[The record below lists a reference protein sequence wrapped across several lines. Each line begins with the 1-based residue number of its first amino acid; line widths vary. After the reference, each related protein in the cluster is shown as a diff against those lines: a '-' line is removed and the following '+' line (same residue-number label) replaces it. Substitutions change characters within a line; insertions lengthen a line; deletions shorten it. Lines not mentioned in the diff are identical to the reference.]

1 MTSITHAALSAALLV
16 CFAALLAPPGASVC
30 AQNAF
35 LVAKAKALHAS
46 ANQAAVDLKAA
57 QEDAAK
63 QAAEVAAATQTL
75 SDLQGP
81 DLALNDR
88 ISIISDMNNSVA
100 DAQYDLDIANNILVL
115 RIADLAAFQA
125 DPSTHPQIPEARKA
139 VNDATRSARMTSMLL
154 EEWGL
159 VVQEAADAERDAER
173 AVRANPTS
181 LMAQAALVEAQ
192 YYRQS
197 VEEVLPDIVF
207 SAARAH
213 TSGQLNVS
221 AVANTADVTVAEAS
235 SPSAPREGFALS
247 FLGQWRKE
255 NAAEIGYRVAE
266 PASARFRGGAAG
278 GAAQDGGSDVSEAA
292 GVEIKE
298 LDAFAVVQVGSHQF
312 KVTPGDAIYVEK
324 LNFAHVNDVIHL
336 EKVLLI
342 GSPSESLIGRPTLPG
357 AFVSALVEEH
367 ALDAKVIVFKKK
379 RRKNYRRTNGHRQW
393 TPRVSPCLVAGLPI
407 EELDAHLNFR
417 RGWTLGFV
425 DDVEDKTQILPFLR
439 ANMDPSLHRR
449 KRRVLVDL
457 GANEFETS
465 VTWFLR
471 MYPLDFTEIHA
482 VEVQTDLFQ
491 KPSTPPLEVPAY
503 EINSQS
509 RLRPFGRGPAG
520 FPAWLMDRVHPYNF
534 FISSQD
540 NQEENATNRDQLKEL
555 LGYPNT
561 MNVTRWLL
569 DELQL
574 TEEDTVMV
582 KMDIEGAE
590 WASMV
595 NVTRW
600 LLDELQL
607 TEDDTVI
614 VKMDIEGAEWAVL
627 HEWLAIPHMPAIVDE
642 LFVEVHYHHPS
653 MHAFTW
659 TPDKFNRTLDE
670 TTRLLTDLRRAGF
683 YVHPWP

>member
-1 MTSITHAALSAALLV
+1 MPSSSSLPLR
-16 CFAALLAPPGASVC
+16 FAYTR
-30 AQNAF
+30 NA
-35 LVAKAKALHAS
+35 
-46 ANQAAVDLKAA
+46 
-57 QEDAAK
+57 
-63 QAAEVAAATQTL
+63 
-75 SDLQGP
+75 
-81 DLALNDR
+81 
-88 ISIISDMNNSVA
+88 
-100 DAQYDLDIANNILVL
+100 
-115 RIADLAAFQA
+115 
-125 DPSTHPQIPEARKA
+125 
-139 VNDATRSARMTSMLL
+139 
-154 EEWGL
+154 
-159 VVQEAADAERDAER
+159 
-173 AVRANPTS
+173 
-181 LMAQAALVEAQ
+181 
-192 YYRQS
+192 
-197 VEEVLPDIVF
+197 
-207 SAARAH
+207 
-213 TSGQLNVS
+213 
-221 AVANTADVTVAEAS
+221 
-235 SPSAPREGFALS
+235 
-247 FLGQWRKE
+247 
-255 NAAEIGYRVAE
+255 
-266 PASARFRGGAAG
+266 
-278 GAAQDGGSDVSEAA
+278 
-292 GVEIKE
+292 
-298 LDAFAVVQVGSHQF
+298 
-312 KVTPGDAIYVEK
+312 
-324 LNFAHVNDVIHL
+324 
-336 EKVLLI
+336 
-342 GSPSESLIGRPTLPG
+342 
-357 AFVSALVEEH
+357 
-367 ALDAKVIVFKKK
+367 
-379 RRKNYRRTNGHRQW
+379 QW

-449 KRRVLVDL
+449 NR
-457 GANEFETS
+457 
-465 VTWFLR
+465 
-471 MYPLDFTEIHA
+471 
-482 VEVQTDLFQ
+482 
-491 KPSTPPLEVPAY
+491 VPAY

-627 HEWLAIPHMPAIVDE
+627 HGWLAIPHMPAIVDE